1 MADDGVIAE
10 FQSITGCDVERA
22 KFYLESANMQLDLA
36 ISSFYESDG
45 METSEPVPEE
55 PQGVAA
61 PAAAAAGGGALAALA
76 AGRAGGLNVNM
87 PGMEDD
93 EDSDSDEDEGQAFY
107 AGGSSSSGNVILGPG
122 KKKNKDVVGKL
133 FRKAR
138 EAGAE
143 EVRPGEAGTSS
154 GRSFF
159 QGGGFRLGSENQP
172 SVAIGGPAAPAPEE
186 PQNFVLKMWQN
197 GFSIDEGELREYNN
211 PENREFLAA
220 IMKGSIPPELV
231 KEAKGGEVH
240 VDMEDHRQEEYVKP
254 KVSKKPFQGAGH
266 VLGSI
271 APQVTVSTPA
281 AGASDPAQAEAKA
294 KAEAKVDES
303 QPTTNIQVRLANGSR
318 LIVKLNHSQ
327 TVGDLRAYICNARPE
342 YGSATFSLQTTF
354 PNKELTDNAQ
364 SIKDAG
370 LLGAAVLQRLK

>member
-1 MADDGVIAE
+1 MADDAVIAD

-22 KFYLESANMQLDLA
+22 KFYLESANNQLDLA

-55 PQGVAA
+55 PQAAAAAA
-61 PAAAAAGGGALAALA
+61 PPAAAAGPLAAAAAAGG
-76 AGRAGGLNVNM
+76 LNVRM
-87 PGMEDD
+87 RGMEDD
-93 EDSDSDEDEGQAFY
+93 EDSDSEEEGQAFY
-107 AGGSSSSGNVILGPG
+107 AGGSSASGNVILGPPG
-122 KKKNKDVVGKL
+122 KKKKDVVGKL

-143 EVRPGEAGTSS
+143 EVRPGEAGPSE
-154 GRSFF
+154 GRTFF
-159 QGGGFRLGSENQP
+159 QGGGFKLGSETQP
-172 SVAIGGPAAPAPEE
+172 SVAVGGPSMPAVEE

-197 GFSIDEGELREYNN
+197 GFSIDEGELREYDN
-211 PENREFLAA
+211 PENRQFLAA
-220 IMKGSIPPELV
+220 IMKGTIPPELV
-231 KEAKGGEVH
+231 KMAKGGEVH
-240 VDMEDHRQEEYVKP
+240 VDMEDHRNEEYVKP
-254 KVSKKPFQGAGH
+254 KVSAKPFQGAGN

-271 APQVTVSTPA
+271 APQVSAPVA
-281 AGASDPAQAEAKA
+281 AGASDPAQAEASA
-294 KAEAKVDES
+294 KSQAKVDES

-318 LIVKLNHSQ
+318 LIVKLNHSH
-327 TVGDLRAYICNARPE
+327 TVADLRAYVCTARPE
-342 YGSATFSLQTTF
+342 YAAATFSLQTTF